1 MIDFGLLRR
10 DPALIA
16 EICKR
21 RKMEIDVY
29 KLLEIDTD
37 LQKNKARLEELQHQ
51 RKLLSKDTTNLLKGE
66 IKSLRET
73 TTRLEAEKNEMWR
86 QLPNILAD
94 DVPDGENDTYNVEL
108 RNWGQIP
115 VFDFKPQTHETIGV
129 NLGILDLAR
138 GSKVAGAGFYYWV
151 GDGAILAMAIFQ
163 LAQQILLN
171 QGFTLMLTPVVA
183 KKETLFGTGYLPFS
197 KDQFYEISDT
207 DTSLIGTSEQTLVSF
222 HMNEIL
228 DKAVLPLKYCALTPC
243 FRTEAGSYGK
253 ATKGAFRVHQFHK
266 TEQIIICHP
275 NDSPKFHD
283 ICLANEEHIMQMLK
297 VPYRVMNVCV
307 GDMGAPGYK
316 KYDIEAWFSGYEGY
330 RETHSNTNLLDFQ
343 ARRLKIRV
351 KSEKNFFPH
360 TISAT
365 MITDRVLLAILE
377 NNQTADGSVII
388 PEALRPF
395 INGKEVIKKK

>member
-16 EICKR
+16 EICRR

-29 KLLEIDTD
+29 KLLEIDTE
-37 LQKNKARLEELQHQ
+37 LQKNKVKLEELQHQ
-51 RKLLSKDTTNLLKGE
+51 RKVLGKNADNSLKGE
-66 IKSLRET
+66 IRILKEIT
-73 TTRLEAEKNEMWR
+73 GKLEAERIEMWR
-86 QLPNILAD
+86 QLPNILAE
-94 DVPDGENDTYNVEL
+94 DVPDGESDADNVEIKK
-108 RNWGQIP
+108 WGQVP
-115 VFDFKPQTHETIGV
+115 NFDFKPQTHETIGV

-151 GDGAILAMAIFQ
+151 GDGAVLAMAIFQ
-163 LAQQILLN
+163 LAQQMLLN
-171 QGFTLMLTPVVA
+171 QGFTLMLTPIVA

-197 KDQFYEISDT
+197 KDQFYGISDT

-222 HMNEIL
+222 HMDEIL
-228 DKAVLPLKYCALTPC
+228 DKAILPLKYCALTPC

-266 TEQIIICHP
+266 TEQIILCHP
-275 NDSPKFHD
+275 DDSPKFHE
-283 ICLANEEHIMQMLK
+283 ICLANEERIMQLLE
-297 VPYRVMNVCV
+297 VPYRVVNVCV

-316 KYDIEAWFSGYEGY
+316 KYDIEAWFAGYGGY

-343 ARRLKIRV
+343 TRRLKIRV
-351 KSEKNFFPH
+351 KGEKNFFPH

-377 NNQTADGSVII
+377 NNQTADGNVII

-395 INGKEVIKKK
+395 INGKEVITKK